1 MFSGQLFNQTQV
13 FIVIKAFILFSV
25 LCSSV
30 YLINDVMDAPKD
42 RKHPFK
48 KLRPIAKGDLP
59 AWLALAIATVMVTF
73 VLVASYALSFFFY
86 VTVLSYL
93 LLQLAYSLLLKQIV
107 IMDILIIA
115 AGFILRVYAGAFV
128 IDAHLNVW
136 FLLTVIS
143 VALFLASGKRRFELT
158 ILSGVT
164 GETPSSHRSTLSLYS
179 EKILDMYTNMF
190 ATSTWITYAIFTF
203 QETPPVPSYGTLQLF
218 SILPSTLEQRKWLML
233 TVPLVIYGVMRYLQ
247 VIYHKRSGESPERV
261 LLSDST
267 LLGTVAVWVLLVIFI
282 IYILSR

>member
-86 VTVLSYL
+86 ITVLSYL

>member
-1 MFSGQLFNQTQV
+1 
-13 FIVIKAFILFSV
+13 
-25 LCSSV
+25 
-30 YLINDVMDAPKD
+30 MDAPKD

-59 AWLALAIATVMVTF
+59 SWLALALATVMVTF
-73 VLVASYALSFFFY
+73 VLVTSYALSFFFY
-86 VTVLSYL
+86 VSVLSYL

-136 FLLTVIS
+136 FLLTIIS
-143 VALFLASGKRRFELT
+143 IALFLASGKRRFELT
-158 ILSGVT
+158 ILSGAN

-247 VIYHKRSGESPERV
+247 VIYHKKSGESPERV

-267 LLGTVAVWVLLVIFI
+267 LLGTVAAWGLLVVFI
-282 IYILSR
+282 IYVLSR